1 MSTYIACHASRIVA
15 YCMETPK
22 VFAFPHLVHP
32 FHGCF
37 FPPRILGLLLFG
49 IRFAAFAAV
58 GLGCMYRAFI
68 SFCHRGRLE
77 RGGGAYKHGSLLVV
91 FEAIY

>member
-22 VFAFPHLVHP
+22 VFAFPHLVSA
-32 FHGCF
+32 FQGCF

-49 IRFAAFAAV
+49 IKFAAFAAV
-58 GLGCMYRAFI
+58 GLGCMYSYSAFI
-68 SFCHRGRLE
+68 SFCHQGGW
-77 RGGGAYKHGSLLVV
+77 RGGV
-91 FEAIY
+91 